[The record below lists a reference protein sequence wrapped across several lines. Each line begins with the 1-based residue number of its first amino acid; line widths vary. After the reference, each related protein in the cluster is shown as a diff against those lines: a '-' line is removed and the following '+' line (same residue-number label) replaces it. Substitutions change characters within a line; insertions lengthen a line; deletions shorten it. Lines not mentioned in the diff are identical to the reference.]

1 MNIASLYF
9 AFPGGLD
16 TLTGGYLYDRHL
28 IRELRQLGLEVA
40 TLSLSGR
47 FPFPDDRALQDARE
61 VLTALPDGALVIIDG
76 LALGAFDETALAP
89 VQAKRLC
96 VIALCHH
103 PLALESGLDPAQQR
117 RFQRSEQR
125 ALQAARAVL
134 VTSEHTRRILITQFA
149 VPPEKVTVARP
160 GTPRVSFACC
170 QGQPP
175 NLLAVGSLTRRK
187 GHDVLIDALAS
198 LRHLPWQARFVGGRD
213 FDPAW
218 SDQLQRQVNRL
229 ALNSRIDFAG
239 AVENASVEFQNAD
252 LFVLPSRYEGYGM
265 VFAEA
270 LAAGLPIVAARAG
283 AVPDLVPES
292 AGVLVPPGDVEAL
305 TAALHRLLP
314 REDLRRQ
321 LQAGARVAAA
331 TLPTWDGT
339 AACVARVIEDAASS

>member
-1 MNIASLYF
+1 MSIAPLYF
-9 AFPGGLD
+9 AFPGRLD
-16 TLTGGYLYDRHL
+16 TLTGGYLYDRQL
-28 IRELRQLGLEVA
+28 IRELRQRGLEVA

-47 FPFPDDRALQDARE
+47 FPFADDRAMQEARDA
-61 VLTALPDGALVIIDG
+61 LAALPSGALVIIDG
-76 LALGAFDETALAP
+76 LALGAFDEAALAA
-89 VQAKRLC
+89 VQARQLR

-103 PLALESGLDPAQQR
+103 PLALESGLDPTQQR

-125 ALQAARAVL
+125 ALRAARAAL

-160 GTPRVSFACC
+160 GTARVSFARC

-175 NLLAVGSLTRRK
+175 SLLAVGSLTRRK
-187 GHDVLIDALAS
+187 GHDVLINALAT

-218 SDQLQRQVNRL
+218 SDELHRQVNRR
-229 ALNSRIDFAG
+229 ALHSRIDFAG
-239 AVENASVEFQNAD
+239 TVEDVQAEFQHAD

-270 LAAGLPIVAARAG
+270 LAAGLPVVAARVG
-283 AVPDLVPES
+283 AVPDVVPES
-292 AGVLVPPGDVEAL
+292 AGLLVPPDDVEAL
-305 TAALHRLLP
+305 TAALHSLLT

-321 LQAGARVAAA
+321 LRAGARVAAG
-331 TLPTWDGT
+331 TLPTWADT
-339 AACVARVIEDAASS
+339 AACVAGVIEDAALS